1 MNYYNNQQCKK
12 WKIQNFSFISFCI
25 HDILPGERRLGQ
37 KDSFMNSNV
46 GSQCEILCL
55 RIFKL
60 FMRQLETSCLC
71 LMKPQIKMWPHF
83 MILLCSVLGEIVL
96 MPFSHFMSF
105 RFIIF
110 PLLLHQEIILHV
122 LLRCYVHCL
131 SAFLI
136 CSLLTLPVCSMPCA
150 SRLECPR
157 LICQRLFLFPNL
169 LNCVLLGF
177 QTFSWNW
184 KCSQQSLPKLPC
196 NY

>member
-105 RFIIF
+105 RFNF
-110 PLLLHQEIILHV
+110 PTPFASGNYFARLTEML
-122 LLRCYVHCL
+122 
-131 SAFLI
+131 
-136 CSLLTLPVCSMPCA
+136 CSLLECFSNLQSTYTPVCSMPCA
-150 SRLECPR
+150 SSLECPR
-157 LICQRLFLFPNL
+157 LICQGLFLFPNL
-169 LNCVLLGF
+169 LSCVLLGF